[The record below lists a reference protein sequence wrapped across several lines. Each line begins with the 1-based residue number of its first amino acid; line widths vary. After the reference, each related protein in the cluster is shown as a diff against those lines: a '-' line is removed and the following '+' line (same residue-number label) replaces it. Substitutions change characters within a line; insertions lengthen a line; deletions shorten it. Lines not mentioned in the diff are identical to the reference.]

1 MKPLSHLLLAL
12 ILAFSFSE
20 NAKAQTNPVPQSLPY
35 SENFDD
41 LVHSSTT
48 WPAGIQGWRIN
59 NVGPGADFTL
69 LPAGGDRGLAA
80 NGTAATTGNN
90 VINFDQK
97 IGFRSTEDGGN
108 TFIVLS
114 LNTTG
119 YENITFSYDIMTIR
133 NRPND
138 SLDDVINE
146 VGLQYRIGESGN
158 FTNIVGTLYQNPDDQ
173 TQIAGTTGQGIQNI
187 SVTLPSVLD
196 NQPNV
201 QLRWVKRDV
210 GGNTDATNN
219 NSRPSFAIDNISATG
234 DEITFSNFYYS
245 GSGNLA
251 DVSNWGSN
259 TNGTG
264 SNPSGFDLNDV
275 VFVVTNINAVDGR
288 VTLDEPWAITGDN
301 SRVVVGNGTTASAL
315 RLNAPLTGT
324 VDVENLGILHLAHAT
339 YPTLGTLAQGSTVIF
354 SDDATTIPY
363 RSYSNLTLSNI
374 NPEFSGNG
382 TITLT
387 GNLNLT
393 GTVTMPA
400 ARGANEYNFSFSG
413 SAAQTLSGNGNVIR
427 SYNMD
432 FNKSEGSVTLSSANG
447 GTTLSTDNQLTLN
460 IGSDAS
466 FADNGQ
472 TIYAGN
478 SVNIA
483 GDGDAYQ
490 FTGTLILAGTEEG
503 IVNGSGAGNN
513 FNIRE
518 GSNSNIVAELNNL
531 VIRVENSGGEFRFR
545 DGSSDQFV
553 IKGDFTVEES
563 AAGLIEFYANEVFIG
578 GDITILTN
586 EDITFNTMERLV
598 LNGSSAQTVSASL
611 LPAKIVEI
619 DNAAGVTINDFTL
632 TPTEQL
638 HIENGTLTTNGNLT
652 IASGVSLTG
661 TSNAAISGNVTAQ
674 QIVTGS
680 GDTWKM
686 LGSPLEAPFTGEDNS
701 GLFSSVWTQVQQGGN
716 GANIFGQPNFYQFFE
731 DSDSDNLSHYWRPVT
746 HLNETLLPGTG
757 LLVYLFG
764 KDALEDEEATW
775 PKTLEV
781 TGTVHADYFD
791 ASGISLPVSFT
802 SREVDENEIGGWN
815 LLSNPYLTSL
825 DWHSVVS
832 ENSQLQTT
840 VYVYNAD
847 LGQYAT
853 YNSDGEQATNDGSRY
868 IAPFQSFFV
877 RTLEADPADVVLSRN
892 DNADAATLLS
902 QNEMLGSLRIQ
913 LETNGISDEFVLQ
926 LSQNEVPRN
935 SYQLLPPTQRIAN
948 LYTVDADAYTVY
960 QTTKETEISLPLF
973 MIMSEEGNVR
983 LNWQIDQEMLDSY
996 SVIQLRDLVSG
1007 FVIDLLGQESYETF
1021 SASNFHGGA
1030 FSAPKNSE
1038 YQRFVLELQQT
1049 PTSSEIAALPTELR
1063 LSQNYP
1069 NPFNP
1074 STIISYHLPAQD
1086 LVTLRVYDMLGRQV
1100 AMLVNEM
1107 QAAGSHQVTFDASYL
1122 TSGVY
1127 LYKLTAGS
1135 ETKTGRMTL
1144 IK

>member
-69 LPAGGDRGLAA
+69 LPAGDDRGLEA
-80 NGTAATTGNN
+80 NGDANQTGNM
-90 VINFDQK
+90 VYNFNQK
-97 IGFRSTEDGGN
+97 IGFRSTTGGN
-108 TFIVLS
+108 NFIVLA

-119 YENITFSYDIMTIR
+119 FENITFEYDIMTIR
-133 NRPND
+133 NIEDGIR
-138 SLDDVINE
+138 NE
-146 VGLQYRIGESGN
+146 IGLQYRLGTSGN
-158 FTNIVGTLYQNPDDQ
+158 FINIPVTLYANPTTP
-173 TQIAGTTGQGIQNI
+173 TQDGVGATTGLNTQTI
-187 SVTLPSVLD
+187 SVVLPEALN
-196 NQPNV
+196 NQPIV
-201 QLRWVKRDV
+201 QLRWVKRDMEGTS
-210 GGNTDATNN
+210 GGNNT
-219 NSRPSFAIDNISATG
+219 RPSFAIDNISATG

-275 VFVVTNINAVDGR
+275 VFVVTNINAVHGT
-288 VTLDEPWAITGDN
+288 VTLDEPWAITGEN

-374 NPEFSGNG
+374 NPQFSGNG

-427 SYNMD
+427 SYEMN
-432 FNKSEGSVTLSSANG
+432 FNKSEGSVSLNAANG
-447 GTTLSTDNQLTLN
+447 GTTISTDNQLTFN

-483 GDGDAYQ
+483 GDGDSYD

-503 IVNGSGAGNN
+503 IVNGAGTGNN
-513 FNIRE
+513 FNVRE
-518 GSNSNIVAELNNL
+518 DGNNGLIVAALNNL
-531 VIRVENSGGEFRFR
+531 IVKAANSGGEFRFR
-545 DGSSDQFV
+545 DGSTDQFV

-563 AAGLIEFYANEVFIG
+563 AAGRILFYDNELFVG
-578 GDITILTN
+578 GNISIPSN
-586 EDITFNTMERLV
+586 ENITFSPTLERLV

-611 LPAKIVEI
+611 LPAKVIEI
-619 DNAAGVTINDFTL
+619 DNAAGVTINDFTVA
-632 TPTEQL
+632 PTERL
-638 HIENGTLTTNGNLT
+638 HVANGTLNANNNLT
-652 IASGVSLTG
+652 IGQGVYVTG
-661 TSNAAISGNVTAQ
+661 TSNGSITGNLTAQ
-674 QIVTGS
+674 QTVTGS

-716 GANIFGQPNFYQFFE
+716 GANIFGQPNIYQFFE

-853 YNSDGEQATNDGSRY
+853 YNAALGQATNDGSRY

-877 RTLEADPADVVLSRN
+877 RTLEADPADVVLPRN

-948 LYTVDADAYTVY
+948 LYTVGADAYTVY
-960 QTTKETEISLPLF
+960 QTTKEAEISLPLF

-983 LNWQIDQEMLDSY
+983 LNWQIDQKMLDSY
-996 SVIQLRDLVSG
+996 SVIQLRDLASG

-1049 PTSSEIAALPTELR
+1049 PTSSEVAALPTELR